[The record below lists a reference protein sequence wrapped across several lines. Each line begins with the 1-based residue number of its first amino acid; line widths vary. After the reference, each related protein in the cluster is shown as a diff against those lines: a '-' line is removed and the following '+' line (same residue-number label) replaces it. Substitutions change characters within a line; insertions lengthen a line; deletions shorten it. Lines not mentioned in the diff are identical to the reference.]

1 MSDKKLS
8 NYEIGRKI
16 ATLVDAS
23 RFYIADAK
31 YLLWADLALNMF
43 SKSRKFLE
51 QFFSSKGADTASAAV
66 VTLDGKGNLYDI
78 TGTDDFLRLDATGY
92 SDGSEF
98 IFQFDSIVKITHGL
112 SSFEESRGFKLPN
125 DVDYITTAGER
136 IEFQFDDGFFHFLN
150 SNKYIDPFPVVEV
163 AHNSSGTLSVSSLN
177 AVTLVTVTADIDEIV
192 VTDIVVGVPF
202 RVILIMS
209 GTHAI
214 AVNPA
219 VSINSS
225 MDATDNSAAL
235 DGTDTVV
242 NRIDFDTLNA
252 TSGSERIEFTNETL
266 GV

>member
-8 NYEIGRKI
+8 NYEIGREI

-43 SKSRKFLE
+43 AEKRTFLK
-51 QFFSSKGADTASAAV
+51 QCFSSKGPSVLSAENI
-66 VTLDGKGNLYDI
+66 TLGSDGNLYGI
-78 TGTDDFLRLDATGY
+78 RGSTTIERINSTDFTY
-92 SDGSEF
+92 GSKF
-98 IFQFDSIVKITHGL
+98 ILIFEGALILAHESAVSTVYKGFSFPDSQNYT
-112 SSFEESRGFKLPN
+112 
-125 DVDYITTAGER
+125 TTAGER
-136 IEFQFDDGFFHFLN
+136 IEFQFDNGFFHFLN

-219 VSINSS
+219 VSIDRS

-252 TSGSERIEFTNETL
+252 TSDSERIEFTNETL
-266 GV
+266 GS

>member
-51 QFFSSKGADTASAAV
+51 QFFSSKGADTASSAV

-125 DVDYITTAGER
+125 DVDYTTTAGER

-150 SNKYIDPFPVVEV
+150 SNKYIDPFPVKLITHTSGGSL
-163 AHNSSGTLSVSSLN
+163 AISSNDAVSVVKVQSAITGIRYS
-177 AVTLVTVTADIDEIV
+177 
-192 VTDIVVGVPF
+192 DIVTGIPF
-202 RVILIMS
+202 RVILIMG
-209 GTHAI
+209 GTYAI
-214 AVNPA
+214 A
-219 VSINSS
+219 INNA
-225 MDATDNSAAL
+225 DTTATDNSAAL
-235 DGTDTVV
+235 DGTNGVI
-242 NRIDFDTLNA
+242 NQLDFSVIEA
-252 TSGSERIEFTNETL
+252 ASGSENITFTNETT
-266 GV
+266 GA